1 MFNKFIGVIIDTQ
14 GNTRVWEVVLS
25 RVINPETAGKQRKQL
40 ARSVVLSIRELSKQT
55 EVSSV
60 SKDMAAYIVL
70 ALREMHDTVETS
82 VVAWEK
88 RGYWV
93 KADRFRL
100 EWEWSQILGSKIYK
114 ALMDDDWASLAMLL
128 AQVAQKLNKEQIP
141 ARHRL
146 GTPWVGAWRHLQEG
160 GKEN

>member
-1 MFNKFIGVIIDTQ
+1 M
-14 GNTRVWEVVLS
+14 S

-55 EVSSV
+55 EVTSA

-70 ALREMHDTVETS
+70 ALLEMNDTVEVS

-100 EWEWSQILGSKIYK
+100 EWEWTQILGTKIYR
-114 ALMDDDWASLAMLL
+114 ALMEDDWSTLAMLL

-146 GTPWVGAWRHLQEG
+146 GTPWVGAWKHLQTRE
-160 GKEN
+160 KND

>member
-1 MFNKFIGVIIDTQ
+1 L
-14 GNTRVWEVVLS
+14 EVVLS

-40 ARSVVLSIRELSKQT
+40 ARSVVLCIRELSKQT
-55 EVSSV
+55 EVTSE

-70 ALREMHDTVETS
+70 ALREMYDTVETS

-100 EWEWSQILGSKIYK
+100 EWEWSQTLSNKMYQ
-114 ALMDDDWASLAMLL
+114 ALMSDDWVGVAMLL
-128 AQVAQKLNKEQIP
+128 AQIAQKLNKEQIP
-141 ARHRL
+141 ARHRM
-146 GTPWVGAWRHLQEG
+146 GTPWVGAWKHIQTQ
-160 GKEN
+160 GKCV

>member
-1 MFNKFIGVIIDTQ
+1 
-14 GNTRVWEVVLS
+14 
-25 RVINPETAGKQRKQL
+25 
-40 ARSVVLSIRELSKQT
+40 
-55 EVSSV
+55 
-60 SKDMAAYIVL
+60 MAAYIVL

-93 KADRFRL
+93 KADRFRM
-100 EWEWSQILGSKIYK
+100 EWEWSQVLGGKIYK
-114 ALMDDDWASLAMLL
+114 ALMNDDWAALAMLL

-146 GTPWVGAWRHLQEG
+146 GTPWVGAWKHLQLESKG
-160 GKEN
+160 N

>member
-1 MFNKFIGVIIDTQ
+1 
-14 GNTRVWEVVLS
+14 LS
-25 RVINPETAGKQRKQL
+25 RVINPESAGKQRKRL
-40 ARSVVLSIRELSKQT
+40 ARSVVLSIRELGKQT
-55 EVSSV
+55 EVSTASR
-60 SKDMAAYIVL
+60 DMAAYIVL
-70 ALREMHDTVETS
+70 ALQEMHDTVETS

-100 EWEWSQILGSKIYK
+100 EWEWSQILSNKIFK
-114 ALMDDDWASLAMLL
+114 ALMEDDWASMAMLL

-146 GTPWVGAWRHLQEG
+146 GTPWVGAWKHLQTQDV
-160 GKEN
+160 GK

>member
-1 MFNKFIGVIIDTQ
+1 
-14 GNTRVWEVVLS
+14 LS
-25 RVINPETAGKQRKQL
+25 RVINPESAGKQRKRL
-40 ARSVVLSIRELSKQT
+40 ARSVVLSIRELGKQT
-55 EVSSV
+55 EVSTASR
-60 SKDMAAYIVL
+60 DMAAYIVL
-70 ALREMHDTVETS
+70 ALQEMHDTVETS

-100 EWEWSQILGSKIYK
+100 EWEWSQILSNKIFK
-114 ALMDDDWASLAMLL
+114 ALMEDDWASMAMLL

-146 GTPWVGAWRHLQEG
+146 GTPWVGAYKHLQTQDV
-160 GKEN
+160 GK

>member
-1 MFNKFIGVIIDTQ
+1 M
-14 GNTRVWEVVLS
+14 S
-25 RVINPETAGKQRKQL
+25 RVINPETAGKQRKRL

-55 EVSSV
+55 EVNLA

-70 ALREMHDTVETS
+70 ALQEMHETVETS

-100 EWEWSQILGSKIYK
+100 EWEWSQTLSDKICR
-114 ALMDDDWASLAMLL
+114 ALMSDDWASIAMML

-141 ARHRL
+141 VRHRM
-146 GTPWVGAWRHLQEG
+146 GTPWVGAWKHLQNRNN
-160 GKEN
+160 EN

>member
-1 MFNKFIGVIIDTQ
+1 M
-14 GNTRVWEVVLS
+14 S
-25 RVINPETAGKQRKQL
+25 RVINPESAGKQRKRL
-40 ARSVVLSIRELSKQT
+40 ARSVVLSIRELGKQT
-55 EVSSV
+55 EVSTASR
-60 SKDMAAYIVL
+60 DMAAYIVL
-70 ALREMHDTVETS
+70 ALQEMHDTVETS

-100 EWEWSQILGSKIYK
+100 EWEWSQILSNKIFK
-114 ALMDDDWASLAMLL
+114 ALMEDDWASMAMLL

-146 GTPWVGAWRHLQEG
+146 GTPWVGAYKHLQTQDV
-160 GKEN
+160 GK

>member
-1 MFNKFIGVIIDTQ
+1 M
-14 GNTRVWEVVLS
+14 EVVLS

-55 EVSSV
+55 EVTSA

-70 ALREMHDTVETS
+70 ALREMHDTVESS

-100 EWEWSQILGSKIYK
+100 EWEWTQIFGNKLYN
-114 ALMDDDWASLAMLL
+114 ALMGDDWASLAMLL
-128 AQVAQKLNKEQIP
+128 AQIAQKLNKEQIP

-146 GTPWVGAWRHLQEG
+146 GTPWVGAWKHLQTDDDAE
-160 GKEN
+160 K

>member
-1 MFNKFIGVIIDTQ
+1 
-14 GNTRVWEVVLS
+14 LS
-25 RVINPETAGKQRKQL
+25 RVINPETAGKQRKRL

-55 EVSSV
+55 EVTSA
-60 SKDMAAYIVL
+60 SKDMAAYLVL
-70 ALREMHDTVETS
+70 ALQEMYDTVETS

-100 EWEWSQILGSKIYK
+100 EWEWSQILSGKIHK
-114 ALMDDDWASLAMLL
+114 ALMADDWASMAMLL

-146 GTPWVGAWRHLQEG
+146 GTPWVGAWKHLQTLG
-160 GKEN
+160 LDN

>member
-1 MFNKFIGVIIDTQ
+1 M
-14 GNTRVWEVVLS
+14 S
-25 RVINPETAGKQRKQL
+25 RVINPESAGKQRKRL
-40 ARSVVLSIRELSKQT
+40 ARSVVLSIRELGNQT
-55 EVSSV
+55 EVNAA

-70 ALREMHDTVETS
+70 ALQEMHETVETS

-100 EWEWSQILGSKIYK
+100 EWEWSAVLSKKIHK
-114 ALMDDDWASLAMLL
+114 ALMDDDWASMAMLL

-146 GTPWVGAWRHLQEG
+146 GTPWVGAWKHLQEQMR
-160 GKEN
+160 NA

>member
-1 MFNKFIGVIIDTQ
+1 M
-14 GNTRVWEVVLS
+14 S
-25 RVINPETAGKQRKQL
+25 RVINPETAGKQRKRL
-40 ARSVVLSIRELSKQT
+40 ARSVVLSIRELSKQR
-55 EVSSV
+55 EVTSA

-70 ALREMHDTVETS
+70 ALHEMHETVDTS

-100 EWEWSQILGSKIYK
+100 EWEWSQTLSDKIYK
-114 ALMDDDWASLAMLL
+114 ALMADDWASIAMLL
-128 AQVAQKLNKEQIP
+128 AQVAQKLNKEQVP

-146 GTPWVGAWRHLQEG
+146 GTPWVGAWKHLQIQDNSG
-160 GKEN
+160 Q

>member
-1 MFNKFIGVIIDTQ
+1 M
-14 GNTRVWEVVLS
+14 S

-55 EVSSV
+55 EVTST

-70 ALREMHDTVETS
+70 ALQEMHDTVEVS

-100 EWEWSQILGSKIYK
+100 EWEWTQILGTKIYRS
-114 ALMDDDWASLAMLL
+114 LMEDDWSSLAMLL
-128 AQVAQKLNKEQIP
+128 AQVAQKLNKEKIP

-146 GTPWVGAWRHLQEG
+146 GTPWVGAWKHLQTRVE
-160 GKEN
+160 ED

>member
-1 MFNKFIGVIIDTQ
+1 M
-14 GNTRVWEVVLS
+14 S
-25 RVINPETAGKQRKQL
+25 RVINPESAGKQRKRL
-40 ARSVVLSIRELSKQT
+40 ARSVVLSIRELGKQT
-55 EVSSV
+55 EVSTASR
-60 SKDMAAYIVL
+60 DMAAYIVL
-70 ALREMHDTVETS
+70 ALQEMHDTVETS

-100 EWEWSQILGSKIYK
+100 EWEWSQILSNKIFK
-114 ALMDDDWASLAMLL
+114 ALMEDDWASMAMLL

-146 GTPWVGAWRHLQEG
+146 GTPWVGAWKHLQTQDV
-160 GKEN
+160 GK

>member
-1 MFNKFIGVIIDTQ
+1 M
-14 GNTRVWEVVLS
+14 S

-55 EVSSV
+55 EVTMI

-70 ALREMHDTVETS
+70 ALREIHDTVETS

-100 EWEWSQILGSKIYK
+100 EWEWSQTLSDKLYQ
-114 ALMDDDWASLAMLL
+114 ALMTDDWAAMAMLL
-128 AQVAQKLNKEQIP
+128 AQIAQKLNKEQIP
-141 ARHRL
+141 ARHRM
-146 GTPWVGAWRHLQEG
+146 GTPWVGAWKLLQTQ
-160 GKEN
+160 GKQV

>member
-1 MFNKFIGVIIDTQ
+1 VED
-14 GNTRVWEVVLS
+14 VLS
-25 RVINPETAGKQRKQL
+25 RVINPETAGKQRKRL

-55 EVSSV
+55 EVNLA

-70 ALREMHDTVETS
+70 ALQEMHDTVETS

-100 EWEWSQILGSKIYK
+100 EWEWSQTLSDKIRA
-114 ALMDDDWASLAMLL
+114 ALISDDWASIAMML
-128 AQVAQKLNKEQIP
+128 AQVAQKLSKEQIP
-141 ARHRL
+141 VRHRM
-146 GTPWVGAWRHLQEG
+146 GTPWVGAWKHLQNRNN
-160 GKEN
+160 EN

>member
-1 MFNKFIGVIIDTQ
+1 
-14 GNTRVWEVVLS
+14 LS

-55 EVSSV
+55 EVTMI

-70 ALREMHDTVETS
+70 ALREIHDTVETS

-100 EWEWSQILGSKIYK
+100 EWEWSQTLSDKLYQ
-114 ALMDDDWASLAMLL
+114 ALMTDDWAAMAMLL
-128 AQVAQKLNKEQIP
+128 AQIAQKLNKEQIP
-141 ARHRL
+141 ARHRM
-146 GTPWVGAWRHLQEG
+146 GTPWVGAWKLLQTQ
-160 GKEN
+160 GKQV

>member
-1 MFNKFIGVIIDTQ
+1 L
-14 GNTRVWEVVLS
+14 EEVLS

-55 EVSSV
+55 EVTMI

-70 ALREMHDTVETS
+70 ALREIHDTVETS

-100 EWEWSQILGSKIYK
+100 EWEWSQTLSDKLYQ
-114 ALMDDDWASLAMLL
+114 ALMTDDWAAMAMLL
-128 AQVAQKLNKEQIP
+128 AQIAQKLNKEQIP
-141 ARHRL
+141 ARHRM
-146 GTPWVGAWRHLQEG
+146 GTPWVGAWKLLQTQ
-160 GKEN
+160 GKQV